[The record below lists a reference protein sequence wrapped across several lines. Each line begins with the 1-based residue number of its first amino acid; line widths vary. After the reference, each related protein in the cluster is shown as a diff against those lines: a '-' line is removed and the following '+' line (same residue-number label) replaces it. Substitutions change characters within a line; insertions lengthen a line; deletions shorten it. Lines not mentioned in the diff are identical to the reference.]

1 MSYYTC
7 IYACI
12 IAYNE
17 RLLPASFHSKY
28 AKTDCYSLLLINRR
42 QNERRQELILWRTAE
57 SSGGNTTPFWTPH
70 IGWFECKGWQKTKGK
85 ESMMGKHGCSVINN
99 KGSKIV
105 DVCQEKKFIIE
116 GTGPFTDQYKIHRMV
131 TRRVKLTEH

>member
-1 MSYYTC
+1 MDSSYWV
-7 IYACI
+7 I
-12 IAYNE
+12 
-17 RLLPASFHSKY
+17 RMQRV
-28 AKTDCYSLLLINRR
+28 AKNK
-42 QNERRQELILWRTAE
+42 E
-57 SSGGNTTPFWTPH
+57 
-70 IGWFECKGWQKTKGK
+70 GK
-85 ESMMGKHGCSVINN
+85 ESMMGKHSCSVINN